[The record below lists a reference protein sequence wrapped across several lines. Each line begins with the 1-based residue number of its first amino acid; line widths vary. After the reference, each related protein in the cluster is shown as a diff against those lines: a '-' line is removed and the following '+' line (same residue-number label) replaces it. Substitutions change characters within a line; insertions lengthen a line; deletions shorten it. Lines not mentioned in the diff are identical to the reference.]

1 MFPDS
6 FHFFALTKT
15 KKMKQLIGILLF
27 TLFVGTTFAQDIQQK
42 NVPAVVLN
50 AFQIKFPNASDVDWR
65 LEKGNYRIKFE
76 VNNKDNKLVLD
87 DRGKLMKH
95 EQDLWESEIPVSVL
109 ETVKSKVAFF
119 DLNDADKLVEGS
131 KTIYSIN
138 FEIDKRDHDF
148 LLDGKGKLLSYEK
161 ELKDSEVP
169 ISITNIIKNK
179 YGELDI
185 DDADYKEKNGK
196 INYQLKGEIN
206 DKDHSFLFDEKGTVL
221 KHQQDLRN
229 DEIPAAIRTT
239 LKTSF
244 NGFEI
249 RDADLLEERSS
260 AFYELSLRKSKEK
273 IHVIFNPLGKVQE
286 VKKD

>member
-1 MFPDS
+1 
-6 FHFFALTKT
+6 
-15 KKMKQLIGILLF
+15 MKQLIGILLF